1 MPNPEEALEYYAK
14 KKAEEDQEIL
24 FERKRQDFFA
34 QFERLKKV
42 QTDLMKTTALMYADR
57 AATADVIELYE
68 FCKDQLFETCCE
80 MAWIY
85 AFKQLVKETVGE
97 DKMNELINRL
107 DTEHLD
113 DKILFKIWPYP
124 PGTPL

>member
-14 KKAEEDQEIL
+14 KKAEDDQEIL